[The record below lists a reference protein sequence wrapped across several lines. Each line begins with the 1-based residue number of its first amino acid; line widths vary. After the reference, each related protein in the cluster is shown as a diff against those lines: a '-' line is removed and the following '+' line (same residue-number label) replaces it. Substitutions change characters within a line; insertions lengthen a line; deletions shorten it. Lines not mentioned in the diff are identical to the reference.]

1 MIRRNAYMD
10 KLHRL
15 KDKNIIKVITGV
27 RRCGKSTLLQM
38 FQDEVKNELPNAKCI
53 DINLESGIF
62 RKICTSEDLYDY
74 VKKRLHVEE
83 QNYVF
88 LDEIQNIPDFQKVVD
103 WLFVEKNV
111 DLYITGSNAYLLSGE
126 LATLL
131 SGRYIEIKMLPLSFA
146 EYMEAQS
153 IQETNT
159 QKLYNEYLL
168 RSSFPGALEY
178 HDRGDLRN
186 YLEGIYNTILIKD
199 VATRKQISDISMLQS
214 VVEYMYDNIG
224 NLSSAA
230 KIAGAMTSS
239 GRKISTNTVEAYI
252 QALVDSFILYR
263 VTRYDIKGKDRL
275 RNGAKYYA
283 VDIGLRYYL
292 LGTNMGDI
300 GHILEN
306 VVYLELL
313 RRENEVFV
321 GKTSTLE
328 VDFVAINNGKKKYYQ
343 VSQTILD
350 EHTLNRELASLK
362 SIKDNYPK
370 YILTMDYLPDASFD
384 GIQHINVFDWLAMK
398 E

>member
-1 MIRRNAYMD
+1 
-10 KLHRL
+10 
-15 KDKNIIKVITGV
+15 
-27 RRCGKSTLLQM
+27 
-38 FQDEVKNELPNAKCI
+38 
-53 DINLESGIF
+53 
-62 RKICTSEDLYDY
+62 
-74 VKKRLHVEE
+74 
-83 QNYVF
+83 
-88 LDEIQNIPDFQKVVD
+88 
-103 WLFVEKNV
+103 
-111 DLYITGSNAYLLSGE
+111 
-126 LATLL
+126 
-131 SGRYIEIKMLPLSFA
+131 
-146 EYMEAQS
+146 
-153 IQETNT
+153 
-159 QKLYNEYLL
+159 
-168 RSSFPGALEY
+168 
-178 HDRGDLRN
+178 
-186 YLEGIYNTILIKD
+186 
-199 VATRKQISDISMLQS
+199 MLQS

-230 KIAGAMTSS
+230 KIAGAMTYS

-306 VVYLELL
+306 IVYLELL

>member
-62 RKICTSEDLYDY
+62 RKIRTSEDLYDY
-74 VKKRLHVEE
+74 VKKRLHAEE

-153 IQETNT
+153 IQETNI

-178 HDRGDLRN
+178 NDRGDLRN
-186 YLEGIYNTILIKD
+186 YLEGIYNTILII
-199 VATRKQISDISMLQS
+199 TQRRK
-214 VVEYMYDNIG
+214 
-224 NLSSAA
+224 
-230 KIAGAMTSS
+230 
-239 GRKISTNTVEAYI
+239 
-252 QALVDSFILYR
+252 
-263 VTRYDIKGKDRL
+263 
-275 RNGAKYYA
+275 
-283 VDIGLRYYL
+283 
-292 LGTNMGDI
+292 
-300 GHILEN
+300 
-306 VVYLELL
+306 
-313 RRENEVFV
+313 
-321 GKTSTLE
+321 
-328 VDFVAINNGKKKYYQ
+328 
-343 VSQTILD
+343 
-350 EHTLNRELASLK
+350 
-362 SIKDNYPK
+362 
-370 YILTMDYLPDASFD
+370 
-384 GIQHINVFDWLAMK
+384 
-398 E
+398 